1 MNPSVSVILPVYNA
15 APYVKEAVQSIL
27 SQEYENFELII
38 IDDGSADAS
47 GTILRDLA
55 SKDTR
60 IHLIQRENKGL
71 IATLNEGLSLA
82 HAPLIARM
90 DADDVSLP
98 NRLTLQVERMMLE
111 PGLAVLGGGIRYMDS
126 AGSVGRAVAYPMG
139 RKVDTTLLWGA
150 PVAHPATMIRTE
162 AARCVGG
169 YPDAFPHAEDYAFW
183 VRLRE
188 QGRIDNLS
196 QTILHYRMHGQSM
209 SHVHAP
215 MQRSSTLRA
224 QALWLAGTQPS
235 LALMTIPSDIDFLEA
250 LPLSAQERIEILVRM
265 LALSPHLIGDESSD
279 AVAAQWLHVVRQAPR
294 SPTLRQGLARFHLRA
309 ARCSHQKRFHK
320 FMHLYR
326 AVVASPKACLA
337 LAGKYFFS

>member
-15 APYVKEAVQSIL
+15 APYVKEAAQSIL
-27 SQEYENFELII
+27 SQHHENFEFII

-55 SKDTR
+55 SKDAR
-60 IHLIQRENKGL
+60 IRLIQRENKGL

-82 HAPLIARM
+82 RAPFIARM

-98 NRLTLQVERMMLE
+98 YRLKLQVERMMLE
-111 PGLAVLGGGIRYMDS
+111 PDLAVLGGAIRYMDS
-126 AGSVGRAVAYPMG
+126 AGSVGRTVAYPMG
-139 RKVDTTLLWGA
+139 SKVDTALLWGA
-150 PVAHPATMIRTE
+150 PAAHPATMIRTE
-162 AARCVGG
+162 AARCAGG
-169 YPDAFPHAEDYAFW
+169 YPAAFPHAEDYAFW

-196 QTILHYRMHGQSM
+196 QTILHYRVHGQSM
-209 SHVHAP
+209 SHVHAS

-235 LALMTIPSDIDFLEA
+235 PSLMEIPSNIDFLEA
-250 LPLSAQERIEILVRM
+250 LPLPTQERVEILARM

-279 AVAAQWLHVVRQAPR
+279 AETAQWLRVVKQAEH
-294 SPTLRQGLARFHLRA
+294 SLALRQGLAWFHLRA
-309 ARCSHQKRFHK
+309 ARYSPQKRLRK
-320 FMHLYR
+320 FIHLCR
-326 AVVASPKACLA
+326 AVLASPGACLT
-337 LAGKYFFS
+337 LLGKRFCK